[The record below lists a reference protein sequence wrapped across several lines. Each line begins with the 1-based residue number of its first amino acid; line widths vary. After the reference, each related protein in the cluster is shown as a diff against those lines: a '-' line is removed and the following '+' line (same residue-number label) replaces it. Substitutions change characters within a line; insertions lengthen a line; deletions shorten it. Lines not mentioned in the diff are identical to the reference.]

1 MTCSMTHLS
10 QDLSH
15 DLSHPLGA
23 INQMCHHQFQQPSAT
38 QVTHLILNWFIKNHD
53 SYDMSHIILVKSDDK
68 SSTDMKCMNFDVKW
82 ILLTTNFSPIIV
94 VINLNQLF
102 ELILE
107 IWMSSR
113 IERSVFTF
121 SFQRHHHDKSWRFW
135 WFLWFFDSLA
145 DRMFVL
151 NLTRAAWVWPTAQK
165 SCSMIANHF
174 APQTQNHFWLIFD
187 ELVYTK

>member
-1 MTCSMTHLS
+1 MTCSMIHLS

-15 DLSHPLGA
+15 DLSHPLAA
-23 INQMCHHQFQQPSAT
+23 INQMCHHQFQLPSAT
-38 QVTHLILNWFIKNHD
+38 QVTHLILNWFIK
-53 SYDMSHIILVKSDDK
+53 MRHIILVKSDDK

-107 IWMSSR
+107 IWMSPR
-113 IERSVFTF
+113 IERSVFTI

-174 APQTQNHFWLIFD
+174 APQTQNHFWSIFD

>member
-121 SFQRHHHDKSWRFW
+121 SFQRHHHDKSWRF
-135 WFLWFFDSLA
+135 FDNFYGFS
-145 DRMFVL
+145 
-151 NLTRAAWVWPTAQK
+151 TVWPTE
-165 SCSMIANHF
+165 CSSWIRLVQHESGRLPKNHVL
-174 APQTQNHFWLIFD
+174 WLQIISPLKLKIIFGRFS
-187 ELVYTK
+187 TS